1 MTRRQ
6 WSGEAARDE
15 RNPDVGD
22 WIFHEEASALAYS
35 GHLREARSEITSG
48 GGFGPGGE
56 PQARTAA
63 MWEAGAAVR
72 EAFFGNPLEARQHA
86 TAALDFSK
94 GRDVEYGAAL
104 AFALAGDRE
113 RSQALAKDLEKASED
128 TCVRFNY
135 VPTLRAIFA
144 LSHGDSSSAIEVLQ
158 TATPYEL
165 SVGSASGFFGILYP
179 VYVRGQAYL
188 LAHRYAEAARGI
200 SDYSTTLA
208 SYSRTP

>member
-1 MTRRQ
+1 
-6 WSGEAARDE
+6 
-15 RNPDVGD
+15 
-22 WIFHEEASALAYS
+22 
-35 GHLREARSEITSG
+35 
-48 GGFGPGGE
+48 
-56 PQARTAA
+56 

-72 EAFFGNPLEARQHA
+72 EAFFGNPVEARQHA

-128 TCVRFNY
+128 TYVRFNY
-135 VPTLRAIFA
+135 VPTLRALFA
-144 LSHGDSSSAIEVLQ
+144 LSHGDSSSAIDVLQ
-158 TATPYEL
+158 TATPDEL

-188 LAHRYAEAARGI
+188 SAHRYAVAAGEFQRILNYPGVVFADPVGARAHLELGRACALAGDKI
-200 SDYSTTLA
+200 RAKSAYEDFLTLWKDA
-208 SYSRTP
+208 DRDLPILKQAKAEYAKLQ